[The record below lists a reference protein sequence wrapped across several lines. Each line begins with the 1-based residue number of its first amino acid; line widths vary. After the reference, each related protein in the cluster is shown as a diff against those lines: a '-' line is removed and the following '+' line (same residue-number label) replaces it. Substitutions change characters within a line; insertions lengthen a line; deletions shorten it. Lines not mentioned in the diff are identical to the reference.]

1 VAEPIRLYLDE
12 DAISRALI
20 RALRARAVDALTAQE
35 AKQIG
40 VSDDDQLAHAT
51 AEGRTIFTLNTR
63 DFAVLHTEY
72 LSQ

>member
-51 AEGRTIFTLNTR
+51 AE
-63 DFAVLHTEY
+63 
-72 LSQ
+72 